1 MSNKSKLIG
10 AVAGATLA
18 LGGQTVLAGGHKE
31 MTVAYFLCLLYT
43 SPSPRD

>member
-18 LGGQTVLAGGHKE
+18 LGAQTVLAGASGNDGSIFSR
-31 MTVAYFLCLLYT
+31 VANAI
-43 SPSPRD
+43 